1 MLNHITIMGRLTRD
15 PELRSTQGGISVASF
30 TLAVDRDLTNKQTG
44 ERDTDFIDVAAWRG
58 TAEFA
63 AKHFH
68 KGSMMVVS
76 GRLQIREWTDQNNNK
91 RRNAEVVAD
100 NIYFGESK
108 SSSAHAGTSKLDSFS
123 TYAENALGEGF
134 KEVEDDGELPF

>member
-1 MLNHITIMGRLTRD
+1 MLNHITLMGRLTRD
-15 PELRSTQGGISVASF
+15 VELRSTASGVSVASF
-30 TLAVDRDLTNKQTG
+30 SLAVDRDIANKQTG
-44 ERDTDFIDVAAWRG
+44 ERDTDFIDVVAWRG

-68 KGSMMVVS
+68 KGSMMAVS

-100 NIYFGESK
+100 NIYFGESRN
-108 SSSAHAGTSKLDSFS
+108 SAQATGEYSMPS
-123 TYAENALGEGF
+123 YQAAEPQFAA
-134 KEVEDDGELPF
+134 VEDDGDLPF